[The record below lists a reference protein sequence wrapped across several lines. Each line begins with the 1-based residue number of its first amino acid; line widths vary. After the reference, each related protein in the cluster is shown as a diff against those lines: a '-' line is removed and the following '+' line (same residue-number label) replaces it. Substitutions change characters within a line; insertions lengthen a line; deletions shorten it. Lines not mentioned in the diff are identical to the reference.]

1 MDFLKQLASVEEV
14 MAELE
19 AIEKEES
26 TLERFIL
33 YNLTGDQEYY
43 DISSE
48 NDTVK
53 ACALEYN
60 RITADLRSMGQS
72 VSGTILCVQHNSDR
86 SYKRNRGTV
95 QGNGCL

>member
-14 MAELE
+14 VAELE
-19 AIEKEES
+19 AVQKEES

-60 RITADLRSMGQS
+60 RIASDLRSMGES
-72 VSGTILCVQHNSDR
+72 VNGTGL
-86 SYKRNRGTV
+86 
-95 QGNGCL
+95 L

>member
-14 MAELE
+14 VAELE
-19 AIEKEES
+19 SIEKEES

-48 NDTVK
+48 NDTTK

-60 RITADLRSMGQS
+60 RIASDLRSMGES
-72 VSGTILCVQHNSDR
+72 VNGTILCYFYNANR
-86 SYKRNRGTV
+86 CYK
-95 QGNGCL
+95 

>member
-43 DISSE
+43 DISYDISSE

-72 VSGTILCVQHNSDR
+72 VSGTILC
-86 SYKRNRGTV
+86 
-95 QGNGCL
+95 L